1 MNEGLNILHCE
12 MTVIEEI
19 IFEMAL
25 GDQVIFFQIEVSFTG
40 KDAHKPNISKH
51 LYLFIKSIVFNIS

>member
-1 MNEGLNILHCE
+1 MNERLNILHCE
-12 MTVIEEI
+12 MAVIEEI

-40 KDAHKPNISKH
+40 KKAHKPNIRGE
-51 LYLFIKSIVFNIS
+51 LILFMKSIVFNIS